1 MSEDSDR
8 DQVVGPDA
16 QPQPSKGLES
26 DLSHAHPAQT
36 PTSLS
41 CPPEVISLRMQW
53 GSGRCWS
60 LFTAEAQMKEG
71 MITVSLA
78 PASPSGVV
86 SWIPPA
92 QPHTPAPAK
101 SPPSPTNTQVASKAP
116 SARSGCPVAG
126 TSLGWSQ
133 QHGPGGWWHK
143 SWTCWASWDRESR
156 AGSVEHPPNSPCRGI
171 NSIKEVIRKNTGSP
185 SILPKLP
192 RGCPSDLRHCRTGR
206 GG

>member
-8 DQVVGPDA
+8 DQAVGPDA
-16 QPQPSKGLES
+16 QLQPSKGLES

-53 GSGRCWS
+53 GSGCCWS
-60 LFTAEAQMKEG
+60 LFTAEARMKEG

-86 SWIPPA
+86 SWILPA

-101 SPPSPTNTQVASKAP
+101 SPPSPPT
-116 SARSGCPVAG
+116 
-126 TSLGWSQ
+126 
-133 QHGPGGWWHK
+133 
-143 SWTCWASWDRESR
+143 
-156 AGSVEHPPNSPCRGI
+156 
-171 NSIKEVIRKNTGSP
+171 
-185 SILPKLP
+185 PKLP
-192 RGCPSDLRHCRTGR
+192 AKPPVQGR
-206 GG
+206 GVLWLVPLWDGVSSVALGAGGTRAGLAGLPGIERAGQGQLSTLPTALAEG